1 MQARVKWVE
10 GLTFLGE
17 SSSGHQIL
25 MDGNSGDKAPS
36 PMEMVLM
43 AAGGCSAIDVVSI
56 LQKGRQN
63 VTNCEVK
70 LTSERREDA
79 LRLFTH
85 INLHFIVTG
94 SDLKEAAVARAVDLS
109 AEKYCS
115 VALMLE
121 KAVNIT
127 HSYEVI
133 AA

>member
-1 MQARVKWVE
+1 M
-10 GLTFLGE
+10 
-17 SSSGHQIL
+17 
-25 MDGNSGDKAPS
+25 
-36 PMEMVLM
+36 
-43 AAGGCSAIDVVSI
+43 VSI

-79 LRLFTH
+79 PRLFTH

-94 SDLKEAAVARAVDLS
+94 SDLKEAAVVRAVDLS